1 MCISCYNNFKPDAVS
16 DCSANLFCGTCAIQ
30 KKCDE
35 CDKSFYLRYT
45 PDKTTCDKC
54 IAKSNGKEICCQCRV
69 QVAIGS
75 LKYSTCDACTVIE
88 EEEERDADMRCSEC
102 YGYGLLENGLCAK
115 CIRDR
120 CTYCSGLF
128 APAALRR
135 CSGKLICSGCSIKST
150 CGKCDKSFYVKR
162 KSLKKTCDECL
173 AKEKE
178 DDMNYRDCW
187 DCGSYF
193 KTIDA
198 DQYYCD
204 LCDAKYDV
212 DDKDV
217 VEIKRR
223 SNKISDAEVSKAKKS
238 KK

>member
-35 CDKSFYLRYT
+35 CDKSFYLRCA
-45 PDKTTCDKC
+45 PNKTTCDKC

-88 EEEERDADMRCSEC
+88 EEEERDADNRCSEC
-102 YGYGLLENGLCAK
+102 YGYGLLENGLCVK

-128 APAALRR
+128 ARDALKL
-135 CSGKLICSGCSIKST
+135 CSGDLLCGMCFLEKTCS
-150 CGKCDKSFYVKR
+150 KCDKSFYVKN
-162 KSLKKTCDECL
+162 KSQKKICDECL
-173 AKEKE
+173 EE
-178 DDMNYRDCW
+178 DEYDVNYKNCW
-187 DCGSYF
+187 DCGCPF
-193 KTIDA
+193 PAINDA
-198 DQYYCD
+198 VYCNR
-204 LCDAKYDV
+204 CD
-212 DDKDV
+212 DV
-217 VEIKRR
+217 VEIKQTKR
-223 SNKISDAEVSKAKKS
+223 KSDDTEVSKAKKS